1 MQGRNAVR
9 ITITASATA
18 CGLAAA
24 GCGGDSTT
32 STTSSAKIT
41 STQAASVEE
50 IVDRHPK
57 AVTVVCRSTEPSE
70 HEHSG
75 HEHSGHEHSHHEEAP
90 RVAELEAKAFG
101 HVGPLAVEGD
111 VAPADLL
118 DEFVSRC

>member
-1 MQGRNAVR
+1 MQGRAAVR
-9 ITITASATA
+9 ITITALATS
-18 CGLAAA
+18 CGLAVA

-32 STTSSAKIT
+32 GTTSSAKTT

-50 IVDRHPK
+50 IVDRHPM
-57 AVTVVCRSTEPSE
+57 AVTIVCRSTEHSE
-70 HEHSG
+70 

-90 RVAELEAKAFG
+90 RVAELDAKAFG
-101 HVGPLAVEGD
+101 HVGPLAVEED